1 VAATKRPAL
10 AAANVANVAK
20 SVATDVAKRLSEGVK
35 HIAKAS
41 GARAARAS
49 RTRLDVDERR
59 AQLLAVGMEVFGAQ
73 DYDAVSIDE
82 IARRLGISKGLL
94 YHYFPTKKDFFA
106 ASVEAAAEQLLE
118 RTQIDE
124 RLPPPERLRQGLTA
138 YLRFVEGYRATF
150 VALMRGRSSGSI
162 AKILERTRQRLLDR
176 IVTSLPFPEEQRSDP
191 RVVLALRGWIGFVE
205 ALSLEWAAREPDAVS
220 LEEPLSLAMETFVTC
235 MAWVARG
242 WQLPVDAEALRRT
255 LLGLDPSSE

>member
-1 VAATKRPAL
+1 MAAIKRPL
-10 AAANVANVAK
+10 AAAA
-20 SVATDVAKRLSEGVK
+20 DVAKRLTNP
-35 HIAKAS
+35 
-41 GARAARAS
+41 RAP

-59 AQLLAVGMEVFGAQ
+59 AQLLALGMEVFGAQ

-82 IARRLGISKGLL
+82 IARRIGISKGLL

-124 RLPPPERLRQGLTA
+124 SLPPPERLRQGLTA

-150 VALMRGRSSGSI
+150 VALMRGGRSGGSI

-176 IVTSLPFPEEQRSDP
+176 IVASLPFPEEQRADP

-205 ALSLEWAAREPDAVS
+205 ALSLEWASREPTPTPTAS

-235 MAWVARG
+235 ITCVARG
-242 WQLPVDAEALRRT
+242 WRVPLDAEALRRT
-255 LLGLDPSSE
+255 LLGLDARE

>member
-1 VAATKRPAL
+1 
-10 AAANVANVAK
+10 
-20 SVATDVAKRLSEGVK
+20 
-35 HIAKAS
+35 
-41 GARAARAS
+41 
-49 RTRLDVDERR
+49 
-59 AQLLAVGMEVFGAQ
+59 
-73 DYDAVSIDE
+73 VSIDE

-150 VALMRGRSSGSI
+150 VALMRGRSGGSI

-176 IVTSLPFPEEQRSDP
+176 IVSSLPFPEEQRSDP

-205 ALSLEWAAREPDAVS
+205 ALSLEWAAREPDTVS

-235 MAWVARG
+235 MACVARG

-255 LLGLDPSSE
+255 LLGLDPPRV

>member
-1 VAATKRPAL
+1 MAATKRPAL
-10 AAANVANVAK
+10 AAVNGLAK
-20 SVATDVAKRLSEGVK
+20 SVASDVAKRLSEGVK
-35 HIAKAS
+35 QIAKAS
-41 GARAARAS
+41 SARASRAS

-150 VALMRGRSSGSI
+150 VALMRGRSGGSI

-176 IVTSLPFPEEQRSDP
+176 IVLGLPFPDTERDDP
-191 RVVLALRGWIGFVE
+191 RVALALRGWIGFVE
-205 ALSLEWAAREPDAVS
+205 ALSLEWAAQGDGVP
-220 LEEPLSLAMETFVTC
+220 LEEPLELAMETFATC
-235 MAWVARG
+235 IVCVARG
-242 WQLPVDAEALRRT
+242 WRRPIDADALRAA
-255 LLGLDPSSE
+255 LLGPSLSAR